1 MAEWGNTRRLPAK
14 SDERWGDTR
23 NVTRRVRADF
33 DDYGTASIAFDV
45 LESDRGPVDTG
56 LLDANG
62 IKIFRNPERH
72 VVGFNLS
79 GVK

>member
-1 MAEWGNTRRLPAK
+1 MADRY
-14 SDERWGDTR
+14 
-23 NVTRRVRADF
+23 VRRVRAGYDES
-33 DDYGTASIAFDV
+33 APPIAFDV

-62 IKIFRNPERH
+62 VKIFRNPERH